1 MSPPAVSAEAVG
13 NGSGVR
19 ITVIGG
25 GTMGAAFSRAVK
37 DTVLGSPSDLTVC
50 EALPERRDW
59 LVNEFPDIN
68 VTDNFAQAVD
78 DADVVFLSVKPQ
90 DLPSLSRESDVSA
103 KLVISILAG
112 STIAEISAATGAD
125 LVVRAMPNT
134 PAQIGDG
141 FTAWTA
147 TPGVSDDDR
156 MLVRDLIEAMGDQLY
171 VSDESVID
179 KITAVSGSGPA
190 YVFLAIEAMI
200 NGAVQIGLRPDDA
213 RRMVLQTV
221 IGAARF
227 ALRTG
232 QHPAVLKDMVTS
244 PGGTTAAGLRV
255 LEQRAVRAALIDAV
269 AAAHQRAEELGQS

>member
-1 MSPPAVSAEAVG
+1 MSPPAVSAEALG
-13 NGSGVR
+13 DGSGVR

-37 DTVLGSPSDLTVC
+37 DVVLGSPSDLTVC

-59 LVNEFPDIN
+59 LISEFPDIN
-68 VTDNFAQAVD
+68 VTDSFSQAVD
-78 DADVVFLSVKPQ
+78 GADVVFLSVKPQ
-90 DLPSLSRESDVSA
+90 DLSSLSRESDVGG

-112 STIAEISAATGAD
+112 STIAEITAATGAD
-125 LVVRAMPNT
+125 RVVRAMPNT

-147 TPGVSDDDR
+147 TPGVSEDER
-156 MLVRDLIEAMGDQLY
+156 VLVRDLIEAMGDQLY

-227 ALRTG
+227 AQRTG

-244 PGGTTAAGLRV
+244 PGGTTAAGLRL

>member
-1 MSPPAVSAEAVG
+1 MSTPAASTAAVG
-13 NGSGVR
+13 DGSGVR

-25 GTMGAAFSRAVK
+25 GTMGTAFSRAVK
-37 DTVLGSPSDLTVC
+37 DAVLGSPSDLIVC

-59 LVNEFPDIN
+59 LANEFPDIN
-68 VTDNFAQAVD
+68 VTDDFSAAVA

-112 STIAEISAATGAD
+112 STIAEITAATGAD
-125 LVVRAMPNT
+125 RVVRAMPNT
-134 PAQIGDG
+134 PAQIGHG

-147 TPGVSDDDR
+147 TPGVADDDR
-156 MLVRDLIEAMGDQLY
+156 MLVRDLLEAMGDQLY

-179 KITAVSGSGPA
+179 KVTAVSGSGPA

-221 IGAARF
+221 IGSAQF
-227 ALRTG
+227 AQRTG